1 MLTMEAPF
9 RIDPALQR
17 SFDRGHAFPL
27 GLAAGGVRP
36 KAHGWCRMERPGE
49 DDGPPTL
56 TWTIVVSHEV
66 VRPLLMDLMRLLPE
80 MVTGIIELG
89 SRDAFRTVDVFLSR
103 SPVHK
108 DRFRG
113 AWDLFEP
120 ILLEDATLA
129 VGVNGEHP
137 FIEIFIDQDKQVV
150 VHAEVESVGRLE
162 GILRRFKLAQQPES
176 ALLVPEAAL
185 DGIRT
190 RSVLLQRQGLI
201 VDTDQLLMDLRAA
214 WDLELDV
221 DPDRNLDG
229 QGRNIGRTLWNG
241 VVYMDQEDV
250 AGRREAWGH
259 FWGIAASR
267 REMEELVIEFVESDG
282 TWELLDVLSLDRAA
296 FDDRPEALD
305 DLPTSLPRR
314 GVLVW
319 RVDAA
324 GTAPDWGGD
333 ERF

>member
-1 MLTMEAPF
+1 MEAPF
-9 RIDPALQR
+9 RIDATLQR
-17 SFDRGHAFPL
+17 VFDRGHAFPL
-27 GLAAGGVRP
+27 GLAGGGARP
-36 KAHGWCRMERPGE
+36 NAHGWCQIERPDE
-49 DDGPPTL
+49 ADGPPTL

-66 VRPLLMDLMRLLPE
+66 VRPLLMDLMRLLPD

-103 SPVHK
+103 VPVHL

-137 FIEIFIDQDKQVV
+137 FVEIFLDQDKQVV
-150 VHAEVESVGRLE
+150 VHTEAELAGDIER
-162 GILRRFKLAQQPES
+162 ILRRFNVMRQPEE
-176 ALLVPEAAL
+176 ALFVPEAVL
-185 DGIRT
+185 QGIRT
-190 RSVLLQRQGLI
+190 RPVLVQRHGLI
-201 VDTDQLLMDLRAA
+201 MDTDQLLMDLRAA

-229 QGRNIGRTLWNG
+229 QGRNIGRTLWSG

-250 AGRREAWGH
+250 AGRRGAWGH
-259 FWGIAASR
+259 FWGVAASR
-267 REMEELVIEFVESDG
+267 REMEESVIEFIEHDD
-282 TWELLDVLSLDRAA
+282 TWELLDMMSLDRAA
-296 FDDRPEALD
+296 FDDRPEELNE
-305 DLPTSLPRR
+305 LPTSLPER

-319 RVDAA
+319 RVEAA
-324 GTAPDWGGD
+324 DTNSDWGSD

>member
-1 MLTMEAPF
+1 MEAPF
-9 RIDPALQR
+9 RIDAGLQR
-17 SFDRGHAFPL
+17 IFDRGHAFAL
-27 GLAAGGVRP
+27 GLAVSGVRP
-36 KAHGWCRMERPGE
+36 QMHGWYRLERPGE

-66 VRPLLMDLMRLLPE
+66 VRPLLMDLMRLLPD

-89 SRDAFRTVDVFLSR
+89 SRDAFRAVDVYLSR
-103 SPVHK
+103 EPVHL

-129 VGVNGEHP
+129 VGVNGENP

-150 VHAEVESVGRLE
+150 VHAEAASVGRIE
-162 GILRRFKLAQQPES
+162 GILRRFNLSRKPEA
-176 ALLVPEAAL
+176 ALLVPEESL
-185 DGIRT
+185 ERIVT
-190 RSVLLQRQGLI
+190 RPVLVQRQGLI
-201 VDTDQLLMDLRAA
+201 MDTDQLLMDLRAA
-214 WDLELDV
+214 WDLELDI

-259 FWGIAASR
+259 FWGVAASR
-267 REMEELVIEFVESDG
+267 REMEAFVMEFIESEG
-282 TWELLDVLSLDRAA
+282 TWELLDILSLDRAA
-296 FDDRPEALD
+296 FDDRPEELD
-305 DLPTSLPRR
+305 DLPTNLSRR

-319 RVDAA
+319 RAEAA
-324 GTAPDWGGD
+324 GTSPEWGGD
-333 ERF
+333 DRF